1 MSLDVRIVAAC
12 PFPAGRG
19 SQLLVERMTRGLQ
32 ERGHRVEVVTHRFGE
47 AGRTVPPW
55 VVRAGLSARGRIVD
69 SRLSLRR
76 AIDDALVL
84 RAALDRRP
92 DVLIGQN
99 VEGGVIA
106 GLLGRWL
113 TCPVVY
119 VRHSHFADE
128 IAGASRWPGTARALG
143 RMAEGLA
150 ERLATRIVALGREGD
165 PDPRVDWIPPPFDPD
180 ERPMRRG
187 DGRTLYYEG
196 NLDPYQNLAWLEVAL
211 ARVREKHPD
220 GRLVYASSP
229 LERPECAD
237 LALVPRSLGG
247 GFPMKLIAHQIS
259 GVPALCTASGAPGMV
274 DGLDAF
280 ILEGE
285 PSPQAFAR
293 RAAEL
298 IDCPEL
304 LRTVRETARARALAR
319 NAPAAVAERLERCL
333 KRAIDAGSAPA
344 RQMATPRGRS
354 YTSRP

>member
-1 MSLDVRIVAAC
+1 MNLDVRIVAAC

-19 SQLLVERMTRGLQ
+19 SQLLIERMTLGLQ
-32 ERGHRVEVVTHRFGE
+32 ERGHRVEALAHRFGE
-47 AGRTVPPW
+47 PSRPVPPW
-55 VVRAGLSARGRIVD
+55 VVRAGLSAGGRLVD

-84 RAALDRRP
+84 RAALGRRP
-92 DVLIGQN
+92 DVLMGHN

-106 GLLGRWL
+106 GLVGRWL
-113 TCPVVY
+113 ACPVVY
-119 VRHSHFADE
+119 VRHSHFAEE
-128 IAGASRWPGTARALG
+128 IAGASRWPEAARALG
-143 RMAEGLA
+143 RIAEGLA
-150 ERLATRIVALGREGD
+150 ERLATRIIALGRESD

-180 ERPMRRG
+180 ERPIQRG
-187 DGRTLYYEG
+187 NGQTLYYEG
-196 NLDPYQNLAWLEVAL
+196 NLDPYQNLAWLDSAL

-220 GRLVYASSP
+220 ARLVYASSP
-229 LERPECAD
+229 RERPECAD

-259 GVPALCTASGAPGMV
+259 GVPALCTAPGAPGMV

-304 LRTVRETARARALAR
+304 LRSVRETARARALAR
-319 NAPAAVAERLERCL
+319 NAPAAVAERVERCL
-333 KRAIDAGSAPA
+333 ERAIDAGSAAA
-344 RQMATPRGRS
+344 RQMATPPGRS